1 FLVTKFT
8 VYDGHPPHVGA
19 KLVRIRS
26 TKPVSWK
33 KVSPKVPA
41 GNYPVAHISYELT
54 MVGSRRTT
62 KMNCIMD
69 GIPASSVQPGGVA
82 PTQTEFSHPMLDI
95 SPSFSFLRSKSYLT
109 QDSESL
115 PSQTNGALVLKN
127 KSPRW
132 HKHLQCWCLNFHGR
146 VTVASVKNFQLVASA
161 ENGVGGPE
169 YEKIILQFGKVGKDM
184 FTMDYR
190 YPISAFQAFAICLS
204 SFDTKL
210 ACE

>member
-54 MVGSRRTT
+54 MVGSR
-62 KMNCIMD
+62 
-69 GIPASSVQPGGVA
+69 
-82 PTQTEFSHPMLDI
+82 QTEFSHPMLDI